1 MPDQLLGGADTG
13 IAAQQ
18 KPDLNNSSQF
28 AQLIDVI
35 TALSSERNINKLYEK
50 IVETAQALTRAD
62 GVTLYIVD
70 TNQQPP
76 VLQFAIVR
84 NNSLDLKLGG
94 DAAAPINFAPIPLI
108 QANGQK
114 NLSNIS
120 AWVYH
125 KQTPFNIKDAYT
137 VADFDFSGTKKFDQ
151 KTGYR
156 SESMLTLPLLNHA
169 DDVVGVLQLLNAKD
183 ADNQTIIFD
192 ESAQR
197 LALALASS
205 AAITLDTQ
213 GLIQSHKDLLDAFV
227 QVIAKAIDAK
237 SSHTSA
243 HCQRVPALTEL
254 LAQAACQTNEGPLK
268 DFTLNDD
275 EWYELHVAAW
285 LHDCGKLATPDHI
298 LDKATK
304 LHLLT
309 DRIEIIQAR
318 FAAHIA
324 QLENQLLGTT
334 DKDEQKALKEQI
346 KQRRDDCAFLVTA
359 NQGGEFM
366 QTSDQERVRAIGQ
379 LRWVDIQ
386 GQEQPLLTAEEI
398 DLLCIERGTLSA
410 DERQIIND
418 HIVVTIDMLEELPFP
433 KHLARVPEYAGG
445 HHERVDG
452 KGYPKGLRGDQMS
465 WPARMMAIADVF
477 EALTARDRPYK
488 EPMRLSQALG
498 ILKNMAET
506 GHIDP
511 DLYQIF
517 ISKKVWHRYG
527 QQYLLAEQLDVTAK
541 EAQNYLLSP

>member
-62 GVTLYIVD
+62 GATLYIVD

-156 SESMLTLPLLNHA
+156 SESMLTLPLINHA

>member
-62 GVTLYIVD
+62 GATLYIVD
-70 TNQQPP
+70 KNQQPP

-156 SESMLTLPLLNHA
+156 SESMLTLPLINHA

-527 QQYLLAEQLDVTAK
+527 QQYLLAEQLDVTTK

>member
-62 GVTLYIVD
+62 GATLYIVD
-70 TNQQPP
+70 KNQQPP

-156 SESMLTLPLLNHA
+156 SESMLTLPLINHA

>member
-18 KPDLNNSSQF
+18 KPDLNNRSQF

-192 ESAQR
+192 ESAER

-205 AAITLDTQ
+205 TAVTLDTQ

-227 QVIAKAIDAK
+227 KAIAKAIDAK

-243 HCQRVPALTEL
+243 HCQRVPAITEL
-254 LAQAACQTNEGPLK
+254 LAQAACETTTGPLK
-268 DFTLNDD
+268 HFYLDD
-275 EWYELHVAAW
+275 DDWYELRVAAW
-285 LHDCGKLATPDHI
+285 LHDCGKLTTPDHI
-298 LDKATK
+298 LDKRTK
-304 LHLLT
+304 LYLLE
-309 DRIEIIQAR
+309 DRIDTIRAR

-324 QLENQLLGTT
+324 QLQLAHATCT
-334 DKDEQKALKEQI
+334 DAIQKQTLQDTMA
-346 KQRRDDCAFLVTA
+346 QRHRDYAFLA
-359 NQGGEFM
+359 QINKGGESM
-366 QTSDQERVRAIGQ
+366 S
-379 LRWVDIQ
+379 
-386 GQEQPLLTAEEI
+386 EQ
-398 DLLCIERGTLSA
+398 
-410 DERQIIND
+410 
-418 HIVVTIDMLEELPFP
+418 
-433 KHLARVPEYAGG
+433 
-445 HHERVDG
+445 
-452 KGYPKGLRGDQMS
+452 
-465 WPARMMAIADVF
+465 
-477 EALTARDRPYK
+477 
-488 EPMRLSQALG
+488 
-498 ILKNMAET
+498 
-506 GHIDP
+506 
-511 DLYQIF
+511 
-517 ISKKVWHRYG
+517 
-527 QQYLLAEQLDVTAK
+527 
-541 EAQNYLLSP
+541 